1 MNKASREFEG
11 DNRLLLGIILGV
23 ITFWLFAQSLVNL
36 VVPLQSTY
44 QSDIGTINIAVSL
57 TALMSGLFIV
67 GAGDFADKFGRVKV
81 TYIGLVLNIIGSL
94 LIIITPLTP
103 FLIAGRIFQ
112 GLSAACIMPATL
124 AIINQYYIGTAR
136 QRALSYWSI
145 GSWGGSGICT
155 LFGGLM
161 STHFGWRTIFI
172 VSIVLTL
179 LSMYLIKHTPETKAE
194 PIITENGEKKK
205 FDIVGLMILIICM
218 LSINVII
225 TQTSKLGLFSPIIL
239 SLIVVFIVSLI
250 GFIMYENKIKYPL
263 VDFSLF
269 LNKGY
274 SGATVSNFMLNGVA
288 GGTLIVVN
296 TYYQQQ
302 LDFNESQTGM
312 ISLTYLIA
320 VLIMIRVG
328 EKILQALGPKRPL
341 LMGSGITALGL
352 VLLSLTFLPEP
363 WYITSSVIGY
373 LLFGT
378 GLGIYATPSTDTAVA
393 QAPDEKVGVASGVYK
408 MASSLGNAFGVAI
421 SGTIYGVFASQMNM
435 ELGGFMGVIL
445 NAVIAIIA
453 FFAILLLVP
462 KKARN
467 L

>member
-1 MNKASREFEG
+1 MNTSKEFRG

-36 VVPLQSTY
+36 VVPLQSSY
-44 QSDIGTINIAVSL
+44 NSDIGTINIAVSL
-57 TALMSGLFIV
+57 SALFSGLFIV
-67 GAGDFADKFGRVKV
+67 GAGDIADRFGRVKL
-81 TYIGLVLNIIGSL
+81 TYIGLALNIIGSI
-94 LIIITPLTP
+94 LIIITPLP
-103 FLIAGRIFQ
+103 SLLIIGRAVQ

-124 AIINQYYIGTAR
+124 AIINEYYIGTAR

-145 GSWGGSGICT
+145 GSWGGSGVCT

-161 STHFGWRTIFI
+161 ATNFGWRSIFI
-172 VSIVLTL
+172 ISIILTIL
-179 LSMYLIKHTPETKAE
+179 AMFLMKHTPETKAE
-194 PIITENGEKKK
+194 PIGNKPLEPKK
-205 FDIVGLMILIICM
+205 FDVIGLIILVICM

-225 TQTSKLGLFSPIIL
+225 TQTSNYGLMSPLILGLIAVFVI
-239 SLIVVFIVSLI
+239 SLIVFV
-250 GFIMYENKIKYPL
+250 MYENRIKHPL
-263 VDFSLF
+263 VDFDLF
-269 LNKGY
+269 KNKGY
-274 SGATVSNFMLNGVA
+274 TGATVSNFMLNGVA

-302 LDFNESQTGM
+302 LDFNSQQTGY
-312 ISLTYLIA
+312 ISLTYLVA

-341 LMGSGITALGL
+341 LMGSGFTVIGL
-352 VLLSLTFLPEP
+352 ILLSLTFLPDA
-363 WYITSSVIGY
+363 WYIVASVVGY

-421 SGTIYGVFASQMNM
+421 SSTVYSVLAAQLNLS
-435 ELGGFMGVIL
+435 LGGFMGVIF
-445 NAVIAIIA
+445 NAIVAFLALIAIL
-453 FFAILLLVP
+453 FLVP
-462 KKARN
+462 KKQSN

>member
-1 MNKASREFEG
+1 MNTSKDFRG

-36 VVPLQSTY
+36 VVPLQSSY
-44 QSDIGTINIAVSL
+44 NSDIGTINIAVSL
-57 TALMSGLFIV
+57 SALFSGLFIV
-67 GAGDFADKFGRVKV
+67 GAGDIADKFGRVKL
-81 TYIGLVLNIIGSL
+81 TYIGLALNIIGSI
-94 LIIITPLTP
+94 LIIITPLP
-103 FLIAGRIFQ
+103 SLLIIGRAVQ

-124 AIINQYYIGTAR
+124 AIINEYYIGTAR

-145 GSWGGSGICT
+145 GSWGGSGVCT

-161 STHFGWRTIFI
+161 ATNFGWRSIFI
-172 VSIVLTL
+172 ISIILTIL
-179 LSMYLIKHTPETKAE
+179 AMFLMKHTPETKAE
-194 PIITENGEKKK
+194 PIGNKPLEPKK
-205 FDIVGLMILIICM
+205 FDVIGLIILVICM

-225 TQTSKLGLFSPIIL
+225 TQTSNYGLMSPLILGLIAVFVI
-239 SLIVVFIVSLI
+239 SLIVFV
-250 GFIMYENKIKYPL
+250 MYENRIKHPL
-263 VDFSLF
+263 VDFDLF
-269 LNKGY
+269 KNKGY
-274 SGATVSNFMLNGVA
+274 TGATVSNFMLNGVA

-302 LDFNESQTGM
+302 LDFNSQQTGY
-312 ISLTYLIA
+312 ISLTYLVA

-341 LMGSGITALGL
+341 LMGSGFTVIGL
-352 VLLSLTFLPEP
+352 ILLSLTFLPDA
-363 WYITSSVIGY
+363 WYIAASVVGY

-421 SGTIYGVFASQMNM
+421 SSTVYSVLAAQLNLS
-435 ELGGFMGVIL
+435 LGGFMGVIF
-445 NAVIAIIA
+445 NAIVALLA
-453 FFAILLLVP
+453 LVAILFLVP
-462 KKARN
+462 KKQSN

>member
-1 MNKASREFEG
+1 MNTSKEFRG

-36 VVPLQSTY
+36 VVPLQSSY
-44 QSDIGTINIAVSL
+44 NSDIGTINIAVSL
-57 TALMSGLFIV
+57 SALFSGLFIV
-67 GAGDFADKFGRVKV
+67 GAGDIADKFGRVKL
-81 TYIGLVLNIIGSL
+81 TYIGLALNIIGSI
-94 LIIITPLTP
+94 LIIITPLP
-103 FLIAGRIFQ
+103 SLLIIGRAVQ

-124 AIINQYYIGTAR
+124 AIINEYYIGTAR

-145 GSWGGSGICT
+145 GSWGGSGVCT

-161 STHFGWRTIFI
+161 ATNFGWRSIFI
-172 VSIVLTL
+172 ISIILTIL
-179 LSMYLIKHTPETKAE
+179 AMILMKHTPETKAE
-194 PIITENGEKKK
+194 PIGNKPLEPKK
-205 FDIVGLMILIICM
+205 FDVIGLIILVICM

-225 TQTSKLGLFSPIIL
+225 TQTSNYGLMSPLILGLIAVFVI
-239 SLIVVFIVSLI
+239 SLIIFV
-250 GFIMYENKIKYPL
+250 MYENRIKHPL
-263 VDFSLF
+263 VDFDLF
-269 LNKGY
+269 KNKGY
-274 SGATVSNFMLNGVA
+274 TGATVSNFMLNGVA

-302 LDFNESQTGM
+302 LDFNSQQTGY
-312 ISLTYLIA
+312 ISLTYLVA

-341 LMGSGITALGL
+341 LMGSGFTVIGL
-352 VLLSLTFLPEP
+352 ILLSLTFLPDA
-363 WYITSSVIGY
+363 WYIAASVVGY

-421 SGTIYGVFASQMNM
+421 SSTVYSVLAAQLNLS
-435 ELGGFMGVIL
+435 LGGFMGVIF
-445 NAVIAIIA
+445 NAIVALLALIAIL
-453 FFAILLLVP
+453 FLVP
-462 KKARN
+462 KKQSN

>member
-1 MNKASREFEG
+1 MNKTSKEFEG

-36 VVPLQSTY
+36 VVPLQTSFK
-44 QSDIGTINIAVSL
+44 SDIGTINIAVSL

-81 TYIGLVLNIIGSL
+81 TYIGLILNIIGSL
-94 LIIITPLTP
+94 LIIITPLIP

-124 AIINQYYIGTAR
+124 AIINEYYIGTAR

-172 VSIVLTL
+172 VSIILTL

-194 PIITENGEKKK
+194 PVITKNGEAKK

-225 TQTSKLGLFSPIIL
+225 TQSSKLGLFSPIII
-239 SLIVVFIVSLI
+239 SLIVVFFVSLI

-269 LNKGY
+269 ANKGY

-302 LDFNESQTGM
+302 LDFNESQTGV

-341 LMGSGITALGL
+341 LMGSGITTIGL

-393 QAPDEKVGVASGVYK
+393 QAPDDKVGVASGVYK

-421 SGTIYGVFASQMNM
+421 SGTIYGSFASQMNM
-435 ELGGFMGVIL
+435 ALGGFMGVVL
-445 NAVIAIIA
+445 NAVIALIA

-462 KKARN
+462 KKQTN

>member
-1 MNKASREFEG
+1 MNTSKEFRG

-36 VVPLQSTY
+36 VVPLQSSY
-44 QSDIGTINIAVSL
+44 NSDIGTINIAVSL
-57 TALMSGLFIV
+57 SALFSGLFIV
-67 GAGDFADKFGRVKV
+67 GAGDIADKFGRVKLI
-81 TYIGLVLNIIGSL
+81 YIGLALNIIGSI
-94 LIIITPLTP
+94 LIIITPLP
-103 FLIAGRIFQ
+103 SLLIIGRAVQ

-124 AIINQYYIGTAR
+124 AIINEYYIGTAR

-145 GSWGGSGICT
+145 GSWGGSGVCT

-161 STHFGWRTIFI
+161 ATNFGWRSIFI
-172 VSIVLTL
+172 ISIILTIL
-179 LSMYLIKHTPETKAE
+179 AMFLMKHTPETKAE
-194 PIITENGEKKK
+194 PIGNKPLEPKK
-205 FDIVGLMILIICM
+205 FDVIGLIILVICM

-225 TQTSKLGLFSPIIL
+225 TQTSNYGLMSPLILGLIAVFVI
-239 SLIVVFIVSLI
+239 SLIVFV
-250 GFIMYENKIKYPL
+250 MYENRIKHPL
-263 VDFSLF
+263 VDFDLF
-269 LNKGY
+269 KNKGY
-274 SGATVSNFMLNGVA
+274 TGATVSNFMLNGVA

-302 LDFNESQTGM
+302 LDFNSQQTGY
-312 ISLTYLIA
+312 ISLTYLVA

-341 LMGSGITALGL
+341 LMGSGFTVIGL
-352 VLLSLTFLPEP
+352 ILLSLTFLPDA
-363 WYITSSVIGY
+363 WYIAASVVGY

-421 SGTIYGVFASQMNM
+421 SSTVYSVLAAQLNLS
-435 ELGGFMGVIL
+435 LGGFMGVIF
-445 NAVIAIIA
+445 NAIVALLALIAIL
-453 FFAILLLVP
+453 FLVP
-462 KKARN
+462 KKQSN

>member
-1 MNKASREFEG
+1 MNKTSKEFEG

-36 VVPLQSTY
+36 VVPLQTSFK
-44 QSDIGTINIAVSL
+44 SDIGTINIAVSL

-81 TYIGLVLNIIGSL
+81 TYIGLILNIIGSL
-94 LIIITPLTP
+94 LIIITPLIP

-124 AIINQYYIGTAR
+124 AIINEYYIGTAR

-172 VSIVLTL
+172 VSIILTL

-194 PIITENGEKKK
+194 PVITKNGEAKK

-225 TQTSKLGLFSPIIL
+225 TQSSKLGLFSPIII
-239 SLIVVFIVSLI
+239 SLIVVFFVSLI

-269 LNKGY
+269 ANKGY

-302 LDFNESQTGM
+302 LDFNESQTGV

-341 LMGSGITALGL
+341 LMGSGITAIGL

-393 QAPDEKVGVASGVYK
+393 QAPDDKVGVASGVYK

-421 SGTIYGVFASQMNM
+421 SGTIYGSFASQMNM
-435 ELGGFMGVIL
+435 ALGGFMGVVL
-445 NAVIAIIA
+445 NAVIALIA

-462 KKARN
+462 KKQTN

>member
-1 MNKASREFEG
+1 MNTSKEFRG

-36 VVPLQSTY
+36 VVPLQSSY
-44 QSDIGTINIAVSL
+44 NSDIGTINIAVSL
-57 TALMSGLFIV
+57 SALFSGLFIV
-67 GAGDFADKFGRVKV
+67 GAGDIADKFGRVKL
-81 TYIGLVLNIIGSL
+81 TYIGLALNIIGSI
-94 LIIITPLTP
+94 LIIITPLP
-103 FLIAGRIFQ
+103 SLLIIGRAVQ

-124 AIINQYYIGTAR
+124 AIINEYYIGTAR

-145 GSWGGSGICT
+145 GSWGGSGVCT

-161 STHFGWRTIFI
+161 ATNFGWRSIFI
-172 VSIVLTL
+172 ISIILTIL
-179 LSMYLIKHTPETKAE
+179 AMFLMKHTPETKAE
-194 PIITENGEKKK
+194 PIGNKPLEPKK
-205 FDIVGLMILIICM
+205 FDVIGLIILVICM

-225 TQTSKLGLFSPIIL
+225 TQTSNYGLMSPLILGLIAVFVI
-239 SLIVVFIVSLI
+239 SLIVFV
-250 GFIMYENKIKYPL
+250 MYENRIKHPL
-263 VDFSLF
+263 VDFDLF
-269 LNKGY
+269 KNKGY
-274 SGATVSNFMLNGVA
+274 TGATVSNFMLNGVA

-302 LDFNESQTGM
+302 LDFNSQQTGY
-312 ISLTYLIA
+312 ISLTYLVA

-341 LMGSGITALGL
+341 LMGSGFTVIGL
-352 VLLSLTFLPEP
+352 ILLSLTFLPDA
-363 WYITSSVIGY
+363 WYIAASVVGY

-421 SGTIYGVFASQMNM
+421 SSTVYSVLAAQLNLS
-435 ELGGFMGVIL
+435 LGGFLGVIF
-445 NAVIAIIA
+445 NAIVALLA
-453 FFAILLLVP
+453 LRAILFVVP
-462 KKARN
+462 KKQSN

>member
-1 MNKASREFEG
+1 MNKASREIEG

-23 ITFWLFAQSLVNL
+23 ITFWLFAQTLVNL

-81 TYIGLVLNIIGSL
+81 TYIGLILNIIGSL
-94 LIIITPLTP
+94 LIIITPFTP

-112 GLSAACIMPATL
+112 GLSAACIMRATL

-194 PIITENGEKKK
+194 PVITENGEKKK

-250 GFIMYENKIKYPL
+250 GFIIYENKIKYPL

-269 LNKGY
+269 SNKGY

>member
-1 MNKASREFEG
+1 MNTSKEFRG

-36 VVPLQSTY
+36 VVPLQSSY
-44 QSDIGTINIAVSL
+44 NSDIGTINIAVSL
-57 TALMSGLFIV
+57 SALFSGLFIV
-67 GAGDFADKFGRVKV
+67 GAGDIADKFGRVKL
-81 TYIGLVLNIIGSL
+81 TYIGLALNIIGSI
-94 LIIITPLTP
+94 LIIITPLP
-103 FLIAGRIFQ
+103 SLLIIGRAVQ

-124 AIINQYYIGTAR
+124 AIINEYYIGTAR

-145 GSWGGSGICT
+145 GSWGGSGVCT

-161 STHFGWRTIFI
+161 ATNFGWRSIFI
-172 VSIVLTL
+172 ISIILTIL
-179 LSMYLIKHTPETKAE
+179 AMFLMKHTPETKAE
-194 PIITENGEKKK
+194 PIGNKPLEPKK
-205 FDIVGLMILIICM
+205 FDVIGLIILVICM

-225 TQTSKLGLFSPIIL
+225 TQASNYGLMSPLILGLIAVFVI
-239 SLIVVFIVSLI
+239 SLIVFV
-250 GFIMYENKIKYPL
+250 MYENRIKHPL
-263 VDFSLF
+263 VDFDLF
-269 LNKGY
+269 KNKGY
-274 SGATVSNFMLNGVA
+274 TGATVSNFMLNGVA

-302 LDFNESQTGM
+302 LDFNSQQTGY
-312 ISLTYLIA
+312 ISLTYLVA

-341 LMGSGITALGL
+341 LMGSGFTVIGL
-352 VLLSLTFLPEP
+352 ILLSLTFLPDA
-363 WYITSSVIGY
+363 WYIAASVVGY

-421 SGTIYGVFASQMNM
+421 SSTVYSVLAAQLNLS
-435 ELGGFMGVIL
+435 LGGFMGVIF
-445 NAVIAIIA
+445 NAIVALLALIAIL
-453 FFAILLLVP
+453 FLVP
-462 KKARN
+462 KKQSN